1 MAAVRRFVLCALL
14 ASAALLMPTAGLRAD
29 ESPQVDYIL
38 RCQGCH
44 VGDGSGYPGK
54 VPDLRVSMR
63 ALLGTPGGR
72 EFLLR
77 VPGAS
82 LSALDDQRL
91 ARVYNWML
99 ATLDPRGLPE
109 GFVPFDAAEVARAR
123 AARPLDNVQAARTPL
138 AAAAG
143 IPTTY

>member
-1 MAAVRRFVLCALL
+1 MITGSRLMRSLCAVAFVLALGG
-14 ASAALLMPTAGLRAD
+14 TAQAEED
-29 ESPQVDYIL
+29 SPQVDYML

-54 VPDLRVSMR
+54 VPDLRLSMP
-63 ALLGTPGGR
+63 ALLATVEGR

-82 LSALDDQRL
+82 LSVLDDAQL
-91 ARVYNWML
+91 ARVYNWMV
-99 ATLDPRGLPE
+99 GEFLPGGAPP

-123 AARPLDNVQAARTPL
+123 TRPLADVQAARIPL

-143 IPTTY
+143 IPTVY

>member
-1 MAAVRRFVLCALL
+1 VITGSRFVRSLCGVAFVFALGGV
-14 ASAALLMPTAGLRAD
+14 AQATED
-29 ESPQVDYIL
+29 SPQVDYML

-54 VPDLRVSMR
+54 VPDLRVSMP
-63 ALLGTPGGR
+63 ALLGSVEGR

-82 LSALDDQRL
+82 LSVLDNAQL
-91 ARVYNWML
+91 ARVYNWMV
-99 ATLDPRGLPE
+99 AEFLPGGAPT
-109 GFVPFDAAEVARAR
+109 GFVPFDAAEVKRAR
-123 AARPLDNVQAARTPL
+123 TRPLADVQAVRIPL

-143 IPTTY
+143 IPTVY

>member
-1 MAAVRRFVLCALL
+1 MLCGTALVFAMSGAAQA
-14 ASAALLMPTAGLRAD
+14 TED
-29 ESPQVDYIL
+29 SPQVNYML

-54 VPDLRVSMR
+54 VPDLRVSMP
-63 ALLGTPGGR
+63 ALLGTSQGR

-82 LSALDDQRL
+82 LSVLDNDQL
-91 ARVYNWML
+91 ARVYNWMVE
-99 ATLDPRGLPE
+99 AFIPGGTPA
-109 GFVPFDAAEVARAR
+109 GFVPFDAREVERAR
-123 AARPLDNVQAARTPL
+123 TRPLVDVQAMRTPL

-143 IPTTY
+143 IPSAY

>member
-1 MAAVRRFVLCALL
+1 MITGSRLMRSLCAVAFVLALGG
-14 ASAALLMPTAGLRAD
+14 TAQAEED
-29 ESPQVDYIL
+29 TPQVDYML

-54 VPDLRVSMR
+54 VPDLRVSMP
-63 ALLGTPGGR
+63 ALLATVEGR

-82 LSALDDQRL
+82 LSVLDNAQL
-91 ARVYNWML
+91 ARVYNWMVG
-99 ATLDPRGLPE
+99 AFLPDGAPP

-123 AARPLDNVQAARTPL
+123 TRPLADVQAVRIPL

-143 IPTTY
+143 IPAVY